1 MENSIFK
8 QPIVFTTNQNLT
20 TRNYSQIVL
29 KEKTASSY
37 ARFFKSAIL
46 KCSKAMLAFL
56 FTLFFAGNLLA
67 QSGDFVTKW
76 DLATTTGSGT
86 NQLSFGTATSN
97 TVSYSWTEVGGSGT
111 GSGTFSG
118 STLTITGLPTGAT
131 IRLRISPTNFQQIK
145 INNGTDKSRLL
156 DVEQWGTTAW
166 TSMNTAFKGCS
177 NLNIT
182 ATDVPNLSSV
192 TDMYGMF
199 TSCAK
204 LNGPSNIN
212 SWNTSTVTNMYDLF
226 DGCSIF
232 NQNIG
237 SWNTENVTTFHQMF
251 RRAYA
256 FNQNIGNWNTAKV
269 TNMAQTF
276 HAAVAFNQNLSNWTL
291 NANVNMSNMLSSC
304 GMDCNNYSATLIG
317 WSQNTNTPNNLT
329 LGASGLKYGS
339 YATTDRTNLDD
350 TKNWTITDG
359 GQGTCTDGSLVQMID
374 FGGFIKHDV
383 TNLDKPLNVYPN
395 PATDLINLE
404 FNGIAPST
412 FNVLVM
418 DMSGKV
424 IIKLNGVHAE
434 SNQYTLPLNG
444 IVSGM
449 YVVKLSDEL
458 GNTTINRFNIK

>member
-1 MENSIFK
+1 MF
-8 QPIVFTTNQNLT
+8 QNCKKLT
-20 TRNYSQIVL
+20 TVPNINGWDVSNV
-29 KEKTASSY
+29 KFMSSM
-37 ARFFKSAIL
+37 F
-46 KCSKAMLAFL
+46 
-56 FTLFFAGNLLA
+56 
-67 QSGDFVTKW
+67 
-76 DLATTTGSGT
+76 
-86 NQLSFGTATSN
+86 
-97 TVSYSWTEVGGSGT
+97 
-111 GSGTFSG
+111 
-118 STLTITGLPTGAT
+118 
-131 IRLRISPTNFQQIK
+131 
-145 INNGTDKSRLL
+145 NGTK
-156 DVEQWGTTAW
+156 
-166 TSMNTAFKGCS
+166 
-177 NLNIT
+177 
-182 ATDVPNLSSV
+182 
-192 TDMYGMF
+192 
-199 TSCAK
+199 
-204 LNGPSNIN
+204 
-212 SWNTSTVTNMYDLF
+212 
-226 DGCSIF
+226 F

-237 SWNTENVTTFHQMF
+237 SWNTSNALNMRYMF
-251 RRAYA
+251 RNSS
-256 FNQNIGNWNTAKV
+256 FNQDISGWNTEKV
-269 TNMAQTF
+269 GSMLLMFDGCT
-276 HAAVAFNQNLSNWTL
+276 AFNQNLGNWSLKACGDITGML
-291 NANVNMSNMLSSC
+291 NNA

-359 GQGTCTDGSLVQMID
+359 GQGSCSAPQQGSVQMID

-404 FNGIAPST
+404 FKGIAPST

-434 SNQYTLPLNG
+434 SNLYTLPLNG